1 MCKKGCIVAREGKF
15 IGALSNAFSEARA
28 WKLTTFMVGGLAVA
42 LAVALVWSSADRPVV
57 LVPAGFAES
66 HGRVTVSPSSGRS
79 SPGYI
84 SQIALGDLS
93 LALDWQPDDVV
104 TQYRRFLNRL
114 TNSEYAAESVPLM
127 AKAHRDQAN
136 DVSQSF
142 YPNRVYVN
150 LQKLSAKVY
159 GVLERW
165 EGGKRVLH
173 SPIEYRVTYDNEG
186 GYLHVASLKIA
197 R

>member
-1 MCKKGCIVAREGKF
+1 MARERKF
-15 IGALSNAFSEARA
+15 IGSLSNAFSEVRA
-28 WKLTTFMVGGLAVA
+28 WKLTTFTVGGLAA
-42 LAVALVWSSADRPVV
+42 LLAFALVMSASDKPIV

-66 HGRVTVSPSSGRS
+66 HGKVTVAPSSGRS

-114 TNSEYAAESVPLM
+114 TNAEYASENITLM
-127 AKAHRDQAN
+127 SEAHRDQAN

-142 YPNRVYVN
+142 YPNRVFVN
-150 LQKLSAKVY
+150 LAKLTVKVS
-159 GVLERW
+159 GVLSRW
-165 EGGKRVLH
+165 EGGKQVLH
-173 SPIEYRVTYDNEG
+173 SPVEYKVSYANEG
-186 GYLHVASLKIA
+186 GYLHVASLKIT

>member
-1 MCKKGCIVAREGKF
+1 MAREGKF
-15 IGALSNAFSEARA
+15 ISSLSNAFSEARA
-28 WKLTTFMVGGLAVA
+28 WKLTTFTVAGLAAV
-42 LAVALVWSSADRPVV
+42 LAFALVLSASNKPVV

-66 HGRVTVSPSSGRS
+66 HGRVTVTPATGRS

-114 TNSEYAAESVPLM
+114 TDSEYAAENVSLM
-127 AKAHRDQAN
+127 AQAHQDEAN
-136 DVSQSF
+136 DVSQVF

-150 LQKLSAKVY
+150 LQKLSVRVS
-159 GVLERW
+159 GVLSRW
-165 EGGKRVLH
+165 EGGKAVLH
-173 SPIEYRVTYDNEG
+173 SPVEYKVNYSNEG
-186 GYLHVASLKIA
+186 GYLHVASLKISG
-197 R
+197 